1 MYNNTMA
8 PQQQLRQCEQI
19 MQQLIQQTQQG
30 TTMYQ
35 QLLQQEQQNAS
46 SLENLVQRERNAAQM
61 IQTAIQHHQQAMQ
74 QCHQVI
80 QLCSQLENSIRS
92 SSQMTQPGFG
102 DNYASRSM
110 QPSSYGTGS
119 NMNHSFPQHM
129 GTNGQHYVNS
139 GSGQQ
144 YGNSSQQGMGTTHS
158 SM

>member
-19 MQQLIQQTQQG
+19 MQQLVQQTQQG

-61 IQTAIQHHQQAMQ
+61 IQHAIQHHQQAIQ
-74 QCHQVI
+74 QYHQVI

-102 DNYASRSM
+102 DNYASRSI

-119 NMNHSFPQHM
+119 HMSQSFPQHM
-129 GTNGQHYVNS
+129 GTT
-139 GSGQQ
+139 GQQ
-144 YGNSSQQGMGTTHS
+144 YGNNSQQGMRATHS

>member
-19 MQQLIQQTQQG
+19 MQQLVQQTQQG
-30 TTMYQ
+30 TAMYQ

-46 SLENLVQRERNAAQM
+46 NLEDLVQRERNAAQM
-61 IQTAIQHHQQAMQ
+61 IQTAIQHHQQAVQ
-74 QCHQVI
+74 QCQQVI
-80 QLCSQLENSIRS
+80 QLCSQLENTIRS

-110 QPSSYGTGS
+110 QPSSYGMGS
-119 NMNHSFPQHM
+119 HMNQSFPQHM
-129 GTNGQHYVNS
+129 GATGQHYA
-139 GSGQQ
+139 GSGNMQH
-144 YGNSSQQGMGTTHS
+144 YGNNSQQGMRATHS